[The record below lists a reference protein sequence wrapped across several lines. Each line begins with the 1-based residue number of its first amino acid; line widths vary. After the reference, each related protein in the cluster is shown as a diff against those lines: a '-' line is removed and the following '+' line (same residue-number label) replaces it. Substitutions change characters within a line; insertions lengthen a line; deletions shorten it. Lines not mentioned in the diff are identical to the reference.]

1 MKSTCTN
8 ETQDPQYLELKSW
21 WEWPLESLQCVPINH
36 HAMILPQT
44 YQNIPFMHAC
54 ILWNQQ
60 VDWSILEVCVTVPSP
75 SPECHS
81 RRSQHWRVT
90 NVLSSSPFGDRKPA
104 ANHWFQRWHTLILLQ
119 IDKPFRIFKLRCQ
132 LASYCMSTIDIYNIK
147 YIIYSNLV
155 GILLGYN
162 VFVWHFVKLS
172 GDPTQ
177 DLSIVQSLGFLRFNS
192 HQAKPKSGR

>member
-1 MKSTCTN
+1 MIL
-8 ETQDPQYLELKSW
+8 PQ
-21 WEWPLESLQCVPINH
+21 
-36 HAMILPQT
+36 ILPQT
-44 YQNIPFMHAC
+44 YQNIRFMHAFYE
-54 ILWNQQ
+54 INRL
-60 VDWSILEVCVTVPSP
+60 IKAFVTVPSP

-90 NVLSSSPFGDRKPA
+90 NVSSSSPFGDRKPA
-104 ANHWFQRWHTLILLQ
+104 ANHWFRRWHTLILLQ

-132 LASYCMSTIDIYNIK
+132 LASYCMSKINIQ
-147 YIIYSNLV
+147 YYIYSFKFSRPL